1 MSTVTAA
8 LAGALAVFVLGLG
21 REWWRNEQERRG
33 LLRLLAAELDHN
45 AEVLRT
51 ATEHRGDRV
60 IDWVG
65 APGLP
70 SLKTDTWR
78 EVRGRVAALMPNV
91 VTDDLNSY
99 YSPLETLLTLLT
111 FKDAALDSGYRDLWR
126 NIAEQAPG
134 VNAALMRNPY
144 EQRLVEILNAQ
155 DTARSRI
162 DGYLSLS
169 WLEPLVLSFR
179 GWRERQQALRQQQ

>member
-1 MSTVTAA
+1 MTALTAA
-8 LAGALAVFVLGLG
+8 LAGALAVFALGVG

-33 LLRLLAAELDHN
+33 LLRLVAAELDHN

-51 ATEHRGDRV
+51 TTERRGDRI

-65 APGLP
+65 APDLP

-78 EVRGRVAALMPNV
+78 DVRGRVAALMPNV
-91 VTDDLNSY
+91 LTDDLNSY

-111 FKDAALDSGYRDLWR
+111 FQDAALDSGERDLR
-126 NIAEQAPG
+126 RYIGEQAPD
-134 VNAALMRNPY
+134 VNVALTRNPY
-144 EQRLVEILNAQ
+144 EQCLVDMTNAQ

-179 GWRERQQALRQQQ
+179 GWRERQRAPR